1 MHWVLF
7 VFTESYLLGNKLHQC
22 LTELWIECFFFP
34 AWRIEEHFFG
44 GSNFIHADLEM
55 TQDSFGVI
63 LFCWLYVAVWS
74 ALSQSNWA
82 QFTPI
87 QWIEMPI
94 CYKPT
99 GTLKAKRP
107 TSQNW
112 GNTPL
117 EAEDILHTSLP
128 MSPPPNKI
136 ILYVSL
142 SLITSICPPPSCNQS
157 VHWLWPF
164 CYISPL

>member
-1 MHWVLF
+1 MFNWALDRI
-7 VFTESYLLGNKLHQC
+7 Y
-22 LTELWIECFFFP
+22 FP
-34 AWRIEEHFFG
+34 AWRIEEQFIG

-55 TQDSFGVI
+55 THDSLGYI
-63 LFCWLYVAVWS
+63 CWLYVAVWS

-82 QFTPI
+82 QSTPI

-99 GTLKAKRP
+99 GILKAKRP

-117 EAEDILHTSLP
+117 EASKTFW
-128 MSPPPNKI
+128 N
-136 ILYVSL
+136 VSIFCTG
-142 SLITSICPPPSCNQS
+142 SSKFWNQS
-157 VHWLWPF
+157 EIRKHSLLVASYVACFNFSDLSRPTICICVLVGRIRSYASKVMQEKEIWKQ
-164 CYISPL
+164 